1 VNGAADG
8 PDDPILELQGI
19 TKRFPG
25 VLALD
30 RVDLRV
36 RRGEVHV
43 LVGQNGAGKSTL
55 VKLLCGH
62 FAPDEGLLRLE
73 GRPYAPRSTQDALAA
88 GLRVVYQE
96 FNLLPFLSVAENVF
110 FQRLPRRAGLVDFRR
125 LEAETAALL
134 HEVGLEVSPLA
145 KVETLG
151 VAQMQLLE
159 LAKALSTR
167 SQVLILDEPTATLT
181 PPEIRRL
188 FEIIARLKARGVTV
202 LYISHR
208 LQEVFEVGDRITVLR
223 NGRVVET
230 LEARGA
236 SVPQIV
242 RLMVGREMGSE
253 YPFHPEVA
261 QGAELLRVEGLRP
274 RGARHAA
281 SFSVRRGELVGLAG
295 LVGSGRTEAMRALFG
310 ADPRDGGR
318 IFRDGQEVTIRRP
331 RDAVRH
337 GICLLTEDRKAQG
350 LILDLSVAAN
360 VTLTDL
366 ARVSRAGL
374 LRPAAERAAA
384 QALVEEL
391 DIRTP
396 SVDQEVGH
404 LSGGNQQKVVLAKWL
419 FRQAELLICDE
430 PTRGIDVGARFEI
443 YELLW
448 RLAAAGKGILLVSSD
463 LPELMGLC
471 HRLLVFSNG
480 RITGELTRAEFGQE
494 RILAL
499 AYHEYVQ
506 GRGADAAPA
515 GPPAGGAA

>member
-1 VNGAADG
+1 V
-8 PDDPILELQGI
+8 
-19 TKRFPG
+19 
-25 VLALD
+25 
-30 RVDLRV
+30 
-36 RRGEVHV
+36 
-43 LVGQNGAGKSTL
+43 
-55 VKLLCGH
+55 
-62 FAPDEGLLRLE
+62 
-73 GRPYAPRSTQDALAA
+73 
-88 GLRVVYQE
+88 
-96 FNLLPFLSVAENVF
+96 
-110 FQRLPRRAGLVDFRR
+110 
-125 LEAETAALL
+125 
-134 HEVGLEVSPLA
+134 
-145 KVETLG
+145 
-151 VAQMQLLE
+151 
-159 LAKALSTR
+159 
-167 SQVLILDEPTATLT
+167 
-181 PPEIRRL
+181 
-188 FEIIARLKARGVTV
+188 
-202 LYISHR
+202 
-208 LQEVFEVGDRITVLR
+208 
-223 NGRVVET
+223 
-230 LEARGA
+230 
-236 SVPQIV
+236 
-242 RLMVGREMGSE
+242 
-253 YPFHPEVA
+253 
-261 QGAELLRVEGLRP
+261 
-274 RGARHAA
+274 

-318 IFRDGQEVTIRRP
+318 IFRDGREVTIRRP
-331 RDAVRH
+331 RDAVRQ

-350 LILDLSVAAN
+350 LILDLPVAAN
-360 VTLTDL
+360 VTLTNLD
-366 ARVSRAGL
+366 RVSRAGL

-384 QALVEEL
+384 QALVDEL

-506 GRGADAAPA
+506 GPAAGAAAAPA
-515 GPPAGGAA
+515 GPPGGGTA